1 MFNEMK
7 QFLSFVIKEAKHI
20 LRDKRTM
27 LILFG
32 MPVVLMFLF
41 GFAISTDVKNV
52 RTVVVTALNDYQ
64 TQHTVERLA
73 QSEYFTIIQTVV
85 TPQEAEQL
93 IRSQKADMALIPT
106 SSPKSSGGS
115 HIQWQIMVDGSDP
128 NMSQQWA
135 TYAQA
140 ILTQSVNDKNVVLP
154 SSLGEHTGVRL
165 LYNPQM
171 RSAYNFVPAIMGM
184 LLMLICAMMTSISI
198 VREKERGTMEVLLV
212 SPVRP
217 LMVIIAKAV
226 PYLVLA
232 FAILITILL
241 MARFVLGVPLAG
253 SIFWILAVSTLYILL
268 ALSLGLLI
276 SNVAQTQL
284 VALLL
289 SAMVLLMP
297 VVMLSGM
304 LFPVESMPPVLQWV
318 SAVVPPRYYIQA
330 MRKLMIMGV
339 GIGDVTQEVT
349 VLTVMTVVLL
359 AIALKK
365 FKVRLS

>member
-1 MFNEMK
+1 MK
-7 QFLSFVIKEAKHI
+7 QFIAFVIKEAKHI

-32 MPVVLMFLF
+32 MPVVMMLLF
-41 GFAISTDVKNV
+41 GFAITTDVKNV
-52 RTVVVTALNDYQ
+52 RTVVVTSEMSSR
-64 TQHTVERLA
+64 TQQAVERLA
-73 QSEYFTIIQTVV
+73 QSEYFIITQTVN

-93 IRSQKADMALIPT
+93 IRSQKADMALVFGKTQTPT
-106 SSPKSSGGS
+106 SASLLDGPVNPVRV
-115 HIQWQIMVDGSDP
+115 QFMVDGSDP
-128 NMSQQWA
+128 NMAQQWI
-135 TYAQA
+135 TYAQQTIA
-140 ILTQSVNDKNVVLP
+140 ASNYQFSIL
-154 SSLGEHTGVRL
+154 HTHL

-171 RSAYNFVPAIMGM
+171 KSAYNFVPAIMGM

-198 VREKERGTMEVLLV
+198 VREKEKGTMEVLLV
-212 SPVRP
+212 SPVKP

-232 FAILITILL
+232 FGILITILL

-253 SIFWILAVSTLYILL
+253 SLFWILAVSTLYILL

-276 SNVAQTQL
+276 SNVARTQL

-304 LFPVESMPPVLQWV
+304 LFPVESMPTILQWI
-318 SAVVPPRYYIQA
+318 SAIVPPRYYIQA
-330 MRKLMIMGV
+330 LRKLMIMGV
-339 GIGDVTQEVT
+339 GIGEVAREVT
-349 VLTVMTVVLL
+349 VLAGMTVVLL

-365 FKVRLS
+365 FNVRLE

>member
-1 MFNEMK
+1 MK
-7 QFLSFVIKEAKHI
+7 QFIAFVIKETKHI

-32 MPVVLMFLF
+32 MPVVMMLLF
-41 GFAISTDVKNV
+41 GFAVTTDVKNV
-52 RTVVVTALNDYQ
+52 RTVVVTSEMSPR
-64 TQHTVERLA
+64 TQQVVERLA
-73 QSEYFTIIQTVV
+73 QSEYFIITQTVN
-85 TPQEAEQL
+85 TPQEAERL
-93 IRSQKADMALIPT
+93 IRSQKADMSLTPSPSPIGEG
-106 SSPKSSGGS
+106 SSNL
-115 HIQWQIMVDGSDP
+115 QWQIMVDGSDP
-128 NMSQQWA
+128 NMAQQWT
-135 TYAQA
+135 TYAQS
-140 ILTQSVNDKNVVLP
+140 ILSQPVDGKHYSLP
-154 SSLGEHTGVRL
+154 SPFGEGLGVRL

-171 RSAYNFVPAIMGM
+171 KSAYNFVPAIMGM

-198 VREKERGTMEVLLV
+198 VREKEKGTMEVLLV
-212 SPVRP
+212 SPMRP

-232 FAILITILL
+232 FGILITILL

-253 SIFWILAVSTLYILL
+253 SLFWILAVSTLYILL

-276 SNVAQTQL
+276 SNIAQTQL
-284 VALLL
+284 VALLM

-304 LFPVESMPPVLQWV
+304 LFPVESMPTILQWI
-318 SAVVPPRYYIQA
+318 SAIVPTRYYIEA

-339 GIGDVTQEVT
+339 GIGEVAHEVT
-349 VLTVMTVVLL
+349 VLAGMTVVLL

-365 FKVRLS
+365 FNVRLE

>member
-1 MFNEMK
+1 MK
-7 QFLSFVIKEAKHI
+7 QFIAFVIKEAKHI

-32 MPVVLMFLF
+32 MPVVMMLLF
-41 GFAISTDVKNV
+41 GFAITTDVKNV
-52 RTVVVTALNDYQ
+52 RTVVVTSEMSPR
-64 TQHTVERLA
+64 TQQVVERLA
-73 QSEYFTIIQTVV
+73 QSEYFIITQTVN

-93 IRSQKADMALIPT
+93 IRSQKADMALVFT
-106 SSPKSSGGS
+106 QNRGM
-115 HIQWQIMVDGSDP
+115 QFMLDGSDP
-128 NMSQQWA
+128 NMAQQW
-135 TYAQA
+135 TNYAQQ
-140 ILTQSVNDKNVVLP
+140 IIFNSQP
-154 SSLGEHTGVRL
+154 SFLNSKL

-171 RSAYNFVPAIMGM
+171 KSAYNFVP
-184 LLMLICAMMTSISI
+184 MLICAMMTSISI
-198 VREKERGTMEVLLV
+198 VREKEKGTMEVLLV
-212 SPVRP
+212 SPVKP

-232 FAILITILL
+232 FGILITILL

-253 SIFWILAVSTLYILL
+253 SPFLILAVSTLYILL

-284 VALLL
+284 VALLM

-304 LFPVESMPPVLQWV
+304 LFPVESMPQVLQWLA
-318 SAVVPPRYYIQA
+318 AVVPPRYYIEA

-339 GIGDVTQEVT
+339 GIGEVAREVA
-349 VLTVMTVVLL
+349 VLTGMTVVLL

-365 FKVRLS
+365 FDVRLK